1 VRSIPAVLSLL
12 GLLAL
17 CGCSTSSAIEQSRAF
32 ERRGFYQQGF
42 EVLDHEY
49 KRQLEGGGVAQALEE
64 EHARMKLESIR
75 HRAQSL
81 IFREREDEA
90 LELLAQLEAVSPG
103 FHGAQELVD
112 HAHHK
117 QAKRLVLRGD
127 RLLSE
132 RDFQQAMQLYIES
145 QRIVPEFEPAS
156 AGMLRVKDE
165 LARMDIIAQSQFIQ
179 AVRKYPEFR
188 HIEVAWHAAAVLK
201 NTPDP
206 DDERRSNAARLSED
220 ARVERARAKQAEA
233 AACERANKFGAA
245 LVLYRQAKKLGPEL
259 EDVQEAIERMESE
272 LDALGLIESAQLT
285 MRTGDFEQSRE
296 ILDQAFER
304 SVLSR
309 GAISEL
315 MIQNRKLE
323 GEAAYRAARDFEVMG
338 KKAEALAAFEAL
350 ADKWPDG
357 LEDEAARIDALR
369 VDIEGAE
376 DEWRAAVEA
385 EGAGELEKAIDHYGN
400 AERFYER
407 WRDGEAQIERLKKEL
422 AARAAEGAGG
432 VQS

>member
-1 VRSIPAVLSLL
+1 MRSIPAVLSLI

-17 CGCSTSSAIEQSRAF
+17 CSCSTSSVIVESRDF
-32 ERRGFYQQGF
+32 ERRGYYQLAF

-49 KRQLEGGGVAQALEE
+49 TRQQQAGSVAPALEA
-64 EHARMKLESIR
+64 EHARLRLEAMR
-75 HRAQSL
+75 DRAQSL
-81 IFREREDEA
+81 IFREREEEA
-90 LELLAQLEAVSPG
+90 LELLAELEAQSPG
-103 FHGAQELVD
+103 FHGVQELFD

-132 RDFQQAMQLYIES
+132 RDFQQAMKLYIES
-145 QRIVPEFEPAS
+145 QRIVEDFEPAS

-165 LARMDIIAQSQFIQ
+165 LARMDAVAQRQFIQ
-179 AVRKYPEFR
+179 AVRKFPEFR

-206 DDERRSNAARLSED
+206 EDERRSNATRLGED
-220 ARVERARAKQAEA
+220 ARIERARATQAEA
-233 AACERANKFGAA
+233 MACERENKFGAA

-259 EDVQEAIERMESE
+259 EDVQESIERMQSE

-285 MRTGDFEQSRE
+285 MRTGDFEQARK
-296 ILDQAFER
+296 ILDEAFEQ

-323 GEAAYRAARDFEVMG
+323 GESAYRRGRDFEVMG

-350 ADKWPDG
+350 AEKWPDG

-369 VDIEGAE
+369 VDIEGAKS
-376 DEWRAAVEA
+376 EWQAAVDAEA
-385 EGAGELEKAIDHYGN
+385 AGQLEKAIDHYGN
-400 AERFYER
+400 AERFYEQ
-407 WRDGEAQIERLKKEL
+407 WRDGEAQIERLKKAIAE
-422 AARAAEGAGG
+422 RAGAGAG
-432 VQS
+432 EGKS

>member
-1 VRSIPAVLSLL
+1 MRSIPAVLSLIGIL
-12 GLLAL
+12 TL
-17 CGCSTSSAIEQSRAF
+17 CGCSTSSVIGESRDF
-32 ERRGFYQQGF
+32 ERRGYYQLAF

-49 KRQLEGGGVAQALEE
+49 TRQQAAGSVAPALEA
-64 EHARMKLESIR
+64 EHARLRLEAMR
-75 HRAQSL
+75 DRAQSL

-90 LELLAQLEAVSPG
+90 LELLAELEAQSPG
-103 FHGAQELVD
+103 FHGVQELFD

-132 RDFQQAMQLYIES
+132 RDFQQAMKLYIES
-145 QRIVPEFEPAS
+145 QRIVKDFEPAS

-165 LARMDIIAQSQFIQ
+165 LARMDAVAQRQFIQ
-179 AVRKYPEFR
+179 AVRKFPEFR

-206 DDERRSNAARLSED
+206 EDERRSNATRLGED
-220 ARVERARAKQAEA
+220 ARIERARATQAEA
-233 AACERANKFGAA
+233 MACERENKFGAA

-259 EDVQEAIERMESE
+259 EDVQESIERMQSE

-285 MRTGDFEQSRE
+285 MRTGDFEQARK
-296 ILDQAFER
+296 ILDEAFEQ

-309 GAISEL
+309 GVISEL

-323 GEAAYRAARDFEVMG
+323 GESAYRRGRDFEVMG

-350 ADKWPDG
+350 AEKWPDG

-369 VDIEGAE
+369 VDIEGAKS
-376 DEWRAAVEA
+376 EWQAAVDAEA
-385 EGAGELEKAIDHYGN
+385 AGQLEKAIDHYGN
-400 AERFYER
+400 AERFYEQ
-407 WRDGEAQIERLKKEL
+407 WRDGEAQIERLKKAIAE
-422 AARAAEGAGG
+422 RAGAGAG
-432 VQS
+432 EGKS